1 MLSGS
6 PTTALP
12 RRIMSGKMKV
22 RMRNRSILL
31 RVTDEEYDRIEQ
43 RMKDAGVTNRE
54 AFIRRM
60 VLNGYILRLDLPQ
73 MKELISQMRYMG
85 NNLNQ
90 LTKRLNAGGAVY
102 TDDLTDLRNRQEQL
116 WQGINDLLT
125 KMSTIQ

>member
-1 MLSGS
+1 
-6 PTTALP
+6 
-12 RRIMSGKMKV
+12 MKV